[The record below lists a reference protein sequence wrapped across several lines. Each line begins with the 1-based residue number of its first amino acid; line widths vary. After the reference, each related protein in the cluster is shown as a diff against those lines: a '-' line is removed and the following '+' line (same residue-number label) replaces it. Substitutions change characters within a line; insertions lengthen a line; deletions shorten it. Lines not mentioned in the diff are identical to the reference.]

1 MLLVKRT
8 ILLGACAAAIS
19 GGAVVLAAP
28 ASADCPWGTRPSHF
42 EGVCVAGAGKGSSTS
57 GNAVVPPPDA
67 SPPLV
72 QTLPGGQ
79 LSSVAG
85 IPCTPENMGRCIA
98 LQQSQGG

>member
-1 MLLVKRT
+1 MLLKRT
-8 ILLGACAAAIS
+8 ILIGACAAAIS

-57 GNAVVPPPDA
+57 GNAVVAPPDL

-72 QTLPGGQ
+72 QSLGPGSG
-79 LSSVAG
+79 LTSVAG
-85 IPCTPENMGRCIA
+85 IPCTPENMGKCIA

>member
-1 MLLVKRT
+1 MKRT

-98 LQQSQGG
+98 LQQSQG